1 MTPDEKKNN
10 SLKKTYATV
19 KKMANAINRKEA
31 NYSIKSVNNI
41 GLGRLFLFR
50 WLFLQKFTSATY
62 F

>member
-50 WLFLQKFTSATY
+50 
-62 F
+62 

>member
-1 MTPDEKKNN
+1 MSPDEKKNN

-19 KKMANAINRKEA
+19 KKMTNAINRKEA

-50 WLFLQKFTSATY
+50 
-62 F
+62 